1 MATVEFEI
9 RVAGSVPATVLEEL
23 RDVRL
28 VTESVETLLRDPV
41 RDQAE
46 LVGIINRLQGWGIE
60 LRGVRQLAPSDKAI
74 GATETTVRP
83 STGE

>member
-1 MATVEFEI
+1 MANVEFEI
-9 RVAGSVPATVLEEL
+9 RVAGSVPTSVLEEL
-23 RDVRL
+23 RDVRI
-28 VTESVETLLRDPV
+28 VTESVETLLRGPV

-60 LRGVRQLAPSDKAI
+60 LRGVRQLAPGDAANS
-74 GATETTVRP
+74 TSETTVRT

>member
-9 RVAGSVPATVLEEL
+9 RVAGSVPTTVLEEL
-23 RDVRL
+23 RDVRI
-28 VTESVETLLRDPV
+28 VTESVETLLRGPV

-60 LRGVRQLAPSDKAI
+60 LRGVRQLAPGD
-74 GATETTVRP
+74 ATNSTSETTVRT

>member
-1 MATVEFEI
+1 MVNVQFEI
-9 RVAGSVPATVLEEL
+9 RVAGSVPTSVLEEL
-23 RDVRL
+23 RDVRI
-28 VTESVETLLRDPV
+28 VTESVETLLRGPV

-83 STGE
+83 PTGE